1 MSDPLGLIQAG
12 QSGGGPGQVN
22 PTGPGHPQAPQGAN
36 APSDTQFKDV
46 LMEHINEVN
55 RLQQDADM
63 AIEDL
68 ASGKRDDI
76 DAVMMAKQKADVA
89 FQMLLQVRN
98 KMMDAYEEVKQ
109 IRV

>member
-1 MSDPLGLIQAG
+1 MSDPLGLINNSQGPGSVNPSGGPARPQRPQGPGG
-12 QSGGGPGQVN
+12 QS
-22 PTGPGHPQAPQGAN
+22 
-36 APSDTQFKDV
+36 DTEFKDV
-46 LMEHINEVN
+46 LMKHIDQVN
-55 RLQQDADM
+55 KLQQDAEL

-76 DAVMMAKQKADVA
+76 DQVMMAKQKADVA

>member
-1 MSDPLGLIQAG
+1 MSDPLGLINTG
-12 QSGGGPGQVN
+12 EGPGQVN
-22 PTGPGHPQAPQGAN
+22 PGGPAAPRRPEGPGAQPQ
-36 APSDTQFKDV
+36 TEFKDV
-46 LMEHINEVN
+46 LMKHINEVN

>member
-1 MSDPLGLIQAG
+1 MTDPLGLINPNQGVSPLQPGKPLAAPKLE
-12 QSGGGPGQVN
+12 GPG
-22 PTGPGHPQAPQGAN
+22 
-36 APSDTQFKDV
+36 FKDV
-46 LMEHINEVN
+46 LMKNIEQVN
-55 RLQQDADM
+55 RLQQDAET

-68 ASGKRDDI
+68 ATGRRDDM
-76 DAVMMAKQKADVA
+76 DGVMLAKQKADVA

>member
-1 MSDPLGLIQAG
+1 MADPLGLISTQGSGPIDPIRPTATNG
-12 QSGGGPGQVN
+12 TQSGPGFKEVLMRNIEQVN
-22 PTGPGHPQAPQGAN
+22 
-36 APSDTQFKDV
+36 K
-46 LMEHINEVN
+46 
-55 RLQQDADM
+55 LQQDAEL

-68 ASGKRDDI
+68 AAGKRDDM
-76 DAVMMAKQKADVA
+76 DSVLMAKQKADVA